1 MRTSVRAGGSGR
13 AVGRDGQR
21 QEGLG
26 SAGYHARV
34 RRWVCLFVRGIP
46 AGTEVGL
53 ATASTAK
60 LNATTLT
67 KDGALGRPH
76 LQHEG
81 TCRNNTAP
89 QRAEPLGVGWE
100 LFSHGACHPAACMG
114 RYMNVI
120 IYENQCVDL
129 SLSVYL
135 SLYIDID
142 I

>member
-1 MRTSVRAGGSGR
+1 M
-13 AVGRDGQR
+13 
-21 QEGLG
+21 
-26 SAGYHARV
+26 
-34 RRWVCLFVRGIP
+34 
-46 AGTEVGL
+46 

-60 LNATTLT
+60 PSASTLR

-89 QRAEPLGVGWE
+89 QRAAPLGVGWE

-114 RYMNVI
+114 TYTNVTM
-120 IYENQCVDL
+120 YVKLLNLHVDL
-129 SLSVYL
+129 SISIYL
-135 SLYIDID
+135 SLYIDIE